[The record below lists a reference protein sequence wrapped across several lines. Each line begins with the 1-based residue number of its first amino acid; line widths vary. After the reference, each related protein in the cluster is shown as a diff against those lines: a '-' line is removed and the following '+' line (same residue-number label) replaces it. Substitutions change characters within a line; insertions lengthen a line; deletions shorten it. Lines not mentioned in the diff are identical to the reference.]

1 MIHDESVTV
10 IPESRG
16 QVTFLWAFMAV
27 ISAIVVARAITG
39 DSATAWKIVAVVV
52 FGALFFSSISM
63 WLWSRRH
70 PGQVDVSA
78 DQIRYQHRGQPRGTT
93 LLRTTGDLYMRR
105 VFIGGKHPQAYLV
118 QTGENEDSIPL
129 QMFDWRKLQEACLA
143 HGWRIV
149 ERPRSD

>member
-1 MIHDESVTV
+1 VDVHGRHLGD
-10 IPESRG
+10 RR
-16 QVTFLWAFMAV
+16 
-27 ISAIVVARAITG
+27 RAG
-39 DSATAWKIVAVVV
+39 GHGRFGNRVEVV
-52 FGALFFSSISM
+52 FGALFLGSISM

-93 LLRTTGDLYMRR
+93 LNRTTGDLYMRR
-105 VFIGGKHPQAYLV
+105 VMLGGKHPQAYLV
-118 QTGENEDSIPL
+118 QVGQDESIPL

-149 ERPRSD
+149 ERPRD